1 MRSIESAIWVA
12 AVYGISLVA
21 FLLATGGER

>member
-21 FLLATGGER
+21 FLLATGGDQ